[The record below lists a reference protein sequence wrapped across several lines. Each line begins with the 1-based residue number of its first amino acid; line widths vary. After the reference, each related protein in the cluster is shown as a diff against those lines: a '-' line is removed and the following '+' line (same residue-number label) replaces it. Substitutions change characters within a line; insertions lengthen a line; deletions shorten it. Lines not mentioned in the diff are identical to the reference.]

1 MEQSPLG
8 KASHVKAFVFD
19 LDGTLLDTLTDLAA
33 SVNHALQLHGLPPRS
48 RAEVRRFL
56 GNGVRNLMLQS
67 VGGRLDEAEF
77 EQALNDFRTHYGQHC
92 MDATQPFPGIMD
104 LLETLHRR
112 QIPMAIV
119 SNKLQSAVTELNRRF
134 FAQYI
139 TTAVGESET
148 VRRKPRPD
156 AVLKALEEMGVQP
169 AEAVYVGDSE
179 VDWETARNAGT
190 QLALVLW
197 GFRDEA
203 DLRRLPGT
211 DLFATR
217 PANLLQQFVGDR
229 VGE

>member
-1 MEQSPLG
+1 MEQSSLG
-8 KASHVKAFVFD
+8 KAFPVKAFVFD

-56 GNGVRNLMLQS
+56 GNGVRNLLLQS

-77 EQALNDFRTHYGQHC
+77 EQALSDFRTHYGQHC

-197 GFRDEA
+197 GVRDEA
-203 DLRRLPGT
+203 ALRRLPGT
-211 DLFATR
+211 DLFAAR
-217 PANLLQQFVGDR
+217 PADLLQQFVGDR

>member
-1 MEQSPLG
+1 MEQSSLG
-8 KASHVKAFVFD
+8 KASPAKAFVFD

-169 AEAVYVGDSE
+169 AEAVYVGNSE
-179 VDWETARNAGT
+179 
-190 QLALVLW
+190 
-197 GFRDEA
+197 
-203 DLRRLPGT
+203 
-211 DLFATR
+211 
-217 PANLLQQFVGDR
+217 
-229 VGE
+229 

>member
-1 MEQSPLG
+1 MEQSSLG

-77 EQALNDFRTHYGQHC
+77 EQALSDFRTHYGRHC

-197 GFRDEA
+197 GFRDET

-217 PANLLQQFVGDR
+217 PANLLQQFVGNR

>member
-1 MEQSPLG
+1 MEQSSLG
-8 KASHVKAFVFD
+8 KASPVKAFVFD

-190 QLALVLW
+190 KHALVLW

-211 DLFATR
+211 DLFATQ

>member
-1 MEQSPLG
+1 MEQSSLG
-8 KASHVKAFVFD
+8 KASPVKAFVFD

-104 LLETLHRR
+104 LLEALHRR

-190 QLALVLW
+190 KLALVLW

-211 DLFATR
+211 DLFATQ